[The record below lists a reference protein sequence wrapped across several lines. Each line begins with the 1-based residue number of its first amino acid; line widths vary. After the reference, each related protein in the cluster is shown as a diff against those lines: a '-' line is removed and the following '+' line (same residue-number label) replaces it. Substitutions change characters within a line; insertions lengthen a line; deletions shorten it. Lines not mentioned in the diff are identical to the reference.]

1 MKEQV
6 FKTTTGTITLKQDTL
21 IFNRL
26 IGEDDSRYRYH
37 SFILLTLVIVLRWW
51 WSESDRKAE
60 SDFDTFQSVV
70 WTAIFLYWMYPHLKY
85 AFNWLFRFTWR
96 NRIPMSRIQSAE
108 KIETENELECGVR
121 LHLQSGRVKEVMF
134 RREEGYA
141 EKLLQL
147 FEPQGITIHPGLV

>member
-21 IFNRL
+21 IFRRVL
-26 IGEDDSRYRYH
+26 ADDGNYRYH
-37 SFILLTLVIVLRWW
+37 SFVLLAGLLIWRWVDYLDQGTHTNSEKFKELGWTIVLL
-51 WSESDRKAE
+51 
-60 SDFDTFQSVV
+60 F
-70 WTAIFLYWMYPHLKY
+70 WMYPHLKSM
-85 AFNWLFRFTWR
+85 FNWLFRFTWK

-147 FEPQGITIHPGLV
+147 FEPRGITIQPGLV